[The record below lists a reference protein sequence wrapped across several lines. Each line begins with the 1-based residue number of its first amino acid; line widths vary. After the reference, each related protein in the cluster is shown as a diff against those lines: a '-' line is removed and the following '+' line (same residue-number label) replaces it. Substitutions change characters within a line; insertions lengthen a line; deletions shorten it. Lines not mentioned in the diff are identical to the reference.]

1 MVEKGK
7 HAMRRERGWMG
18 SGSQQLLLLLFNKKY
33 YILLPLEPHS
43 LSRFKFC
50 DASLSVDARVAALVE
65 QVELDEIA
73 AQLTARYVSVSVFV

>member
-1 MVEKGK
+1 MVGV
-7 HAMRRERGWMG
+7 
-18 SGSQQLLLLLFNKKY
+18 QQLLLLLTTKI
-33 YILLPLEPHS
+33 YIYSLEPHS

>member
-1 MVEKGK
+1 MLCVG
-7 HAMRRERGWMG
+7 REDGWGRGPNNY
-18 SGSQQLLLLLFNKKY
+18 SCFFFNKKY

>member
-1 MVEKGK
+1 
-7 HAMRRERGWMG
+7 MRRERGW
-18 SGSQQLLLLLFNKKY
+18 SGSQQLLLLLLKKI
-33 YILLPLEPHS
+33 YIYIYIALPLEPHS